1 MIPACPWTF
10 LAFIVIANCDT
21 LQTMYII
28 ATALLII
35 GTLAG
40 AAYGVIFEQTHL
52 ETLFSSAAGG
62 FAGSLMGGALFT
74 YLYLTADEEE
84 TDEEETPHPETFT
97 ALPQKEQSKFIRE
110 STPESDKK
118 QIKRLE
124 NELQAIKNNKRE

>member
-1 MIPACPWTF
+1 
-10 LAFIVIANCDT
+10 
-21 LQTMYII
+21 MYII

-40 AAYGVIFEQTHL
+40 AAFGVMFEQTHL

-62 FAGSLMGGALFT
+62 FAGSLIGGALFT

-84 TDEEETPHPETFT
+84 DEDEDETPHPETFT
-97 ALPQKEQSKFIRE
+97 ALPPREQSGLTRK

-118 QIKRLE
+118 LTKRLE
-124 NELQAIKNNKRE
+124 NKFQAIINNRRE